1 MPRSS
6 RAGTHR
12 VADMLEAIARIAR
25 YIDGMDQPTFLADE
39 RTIDAVVRNL
49 EVLGEAANGLSDA
62 ERAMHPQLPWDEMRG
77 LRNKV
82 AHEYFGIDAAII
94 WQTATA
100 DLPPLVGPLEAL
112 LAQMDA
118 DASQSS

>member
-1 MPRSS
+1 MPRSA

-12 VADMLEAIARIAR
+12 VA
-25 YIDGMDQPTFLADE
+25 
-39 RTIDAVVRNL
+39 
-49 EVLGEAANGLSDA
+49 SDA
-62 ERAMHPQLPWDEMRG
+62 ERALSSELPWNEMRG

-100 DLPPLVGPLEAL
+100 DLPPLKAPLETAGIQRVDNDENGHL
-112 LAQMDA
+112 EIHG
-118 DASQSS
+118 